1 VADDLSRS
9 LAETGGALERDE
21 HVSAVLRLRRACAV
35 GVVAWPAF
43 TLVDWF
49 IVTFVHPGRL
59 WFYLLLR
66 AIGLLPLLI
75 AVVLVYGRRL
85 PSPIAVRWVEA
96 GGATILSAL
105 VSLSSID
112 FGGITSPLVLG
123 VVIILLARAAI
134 IADRWQR
141 AILPIGLVTIAHPI
155 TLALCAPFD
164 PQIAAQFQDG
174 TALANFT
181 LNEMFLFA
189 AASLTLVGGHM
200 IWSLRR
206 QVFETRSLGR
216 YRLKQRIGA
225 GGMGEVWA
233 AHHHA
238 LRRDVAVKI
247 LRPETRGDPAAIAR
261 FEREVRAT
269 AELVHPNTV
278 RVFDYGITEDGL
290 WYYAMELLDG
300 RDLFAIVSREGPM
313 EPTRAARLMWQAA
326 KAVGEAHAR
335 GIVHRDLKPEN
346 LFVTAIGGEGEF
358 IKVLDFGLAKV
369 ARGERHAT
377 SQAALTGEGWAV
389 GTPKWASPEVV
400 SGNEADTRSDV
411 YGLGTVLYYLLTG
424 APPFDYPD
432 LGKILLAHVRE
443 EVTPPSRRV
452 GRAIPPAIESVT
464 LRCMAKDPAQ
474 RYPSAGELAAALEE
488 ALGGAPVSGV
498 RAVGSHAWPG
508 NPAAREGAHGVI
520 PRDPVSRSG
529 GDLSGG
535 EDSVS
540 DVTKVRPRRNSP
552 PPIVEPPPGVPFRRS
567 S

>member
-1 VADDLSRS
+1 MAEDLSRS
-9 LAETGGALERDE
+9 LVETGGALERDE

-66 AIGLLPLLI
+66 AIGLLPLLV
-75 AVVLVYGRRL
+75 AVVIVYGRRM
-85 PSPIAVRWVEA
+85 PSPAALRWVET
-96 GGATILSAL
+96 GGATALSILI
-105 VSLSSID
+105 SLSSIEY
-112 FGGITSPLVLG
+112 GGITSPLVLG
-123 VVIILLARAAI
+123 VVIVLLGRAAI

-141 AILPIGLVTIAHPI
+141 AMVPIGCIAFAHPI
-155 TLALCAPFD
+155 TLTFLTPFV
-164 PQIAAQFQDG
+164 PEVAVQFRDG
-174 TALANFT
+174 SALATFI
-181 LNEMFLFA
+181 LNEMFLFSA
-189 AASLTLVGGHM
+189 AALTLVGGHM
-200 IWSLRR
+200 IWTLRR

-216 YRLKQRIGA
+216 YRLKHRIGA

-233 AHHHA
+233 AHHNA

-269 AELVHPNTV
+269 AALVHPNTV
-278 RVFDYGITEDGL
+278 RVFDYGVTEDGL

-300 RDLFAIVSREGPM
+300 RDLFSIVSRDGPM
-313 EPTRAARLMWQAA
+313 DPLRAARLMWQAA

-358 IKVLDFGLAKV
+358 IKVLDFGLAKL
-369 ARGERHAT
+369 ARAERH
-377 SQAALTGEGWAV
+377 SHGQAALTGEGWAV

-400 SGNEADTRSDV
+400 SGNEADSRSDV
-411 YGLGTVLYYLLTG
+411 YGLGTVLYFLLTG
-424 APPFDYPD
+424 GPPFDYPD

-443 EVTPPSRRV
+443 EPAPPSRRS
-452 GRAIPPAIESVT
+452 GRPIPAAIEAVT

-474 RYPSAGELAAALEE
+474 RYGSAGDLAAALEE
-488 ALGGAPVSGV
+488 ALGGPPAGSI

-508 NPAAREGAHGVI
+508 NPAARE
-520 PRDPVSRSG
+520 
-529 GDLSGG
+529 

-540 DVTKVRPRRNSP
+540 DVTNVRARRVSPSP
-552 PPIVEPPPGVPFRRS
+552 PPAPQPRDPFRRPS
-567 S
+567 

>member
-1 VADDLSRS
+1 MADDLSRS

-35 GVVAWPAF
+35 AVVAWPAF
-43 TLVDWF
+43 ALSDWF

-66 AIGLLPLLI
+66 AIGLLPLLL
-75 AVVLVYGRRL
+75 AVVICYGRRM
-85 PSPIAVRWVEA
+85 PSPAALRWVEA
-96 GGATILSAL
+96 GGATVLSVL
-105 VSLSSID
+105 VSVSSMEY
-112 FGGITSPLVLG
+112 GGLTSPLVLG

-141 AILPIGLVTIAHPI
+141 AIVPIGFIALAHPFSLCV
-155 TLALCAPFD
+155 LAAFD
-164 PQIAAQFQDG
+164 PVVAAQFGDG
-174 TALANFT
+174 TAVATFA
-181 LNEMFLFA
+181 LNEMFLFSA
-189 AASLTLVGGHM
+189 AALTLVGGHM

-278 RVFDYGITEDGL
+278 RVFDYGVTEDGL
-290 WYYAMELLDG
+290 WYYAMELLEG
-300 RDLFAIVSREGPM
+300 RDLFSIVSREGPM
-313 EPTRAARLMWQAA
+313 EPTRAARLIWQAA
-326 KAVGEAHAR
+326 KALAEAHER

-358 IKVLDFGLAKV
+358 IKVLDFGLAKL
-369 ARGERHAT
+369 ARGERHTHQPA
-377 SQAALTGEGWAV
+377 QAALTGEGWAV

-400 SGNEADTRSDV
+400 SGNEADARSDV
-411 YGLGTVLYYLLTG
+411 YGLGTVLYFLLTG

-452 GRAIPPAIESVT
+452 GREIPAAIESVT
-464 LRCMAKDPAQ
+464 LRCMEKDAAR
-474 RYPSAGELAAALEE
+474 RYRHAGELAAALDD
-488 ALGGAPVSGV
+488 ALGGGTASGV

-508 NPAAREGAHGVI
+508 NPAARA
-520 PRDPVSRSG
+520 
-529 GDLSGG
+529 

-540 DVTKVRPRRNSP
+540 DVTKVRPAPAP
-552 PPIVEPPPGVPFRRS
+552 PRPPGVPFRRTS
-567 S
+567 

>member
-1 VADDLSRS
+1 VAEDLSRS
-9 LAETGGALERDE
+9 LVETGGALERDE

-43 TLVDWF
+43 ALVDWF

-66 AIGLLPLLI
+66 AIGLLPLLL
-75 AVVLVYGRRL
+75 AVVIVYGRRM
-85 PSPIAVRWVEA
+85 PGPAAVRWVEA
-96 GGATILSAL
+96 GGATMLSVL
-105 VSLSSID
+105 VSLSSIEY
-112 FGGITSPLVLG
+112 GGITSPLVLG

-141 AILPIGLVTIAHPI
+141 ALVSIGCITFAHPI
-155 TLALCAPFD
+155 TLCMLTPFV
-164 PQIAAQFQDG
+164 PAVAVQFRDG
-174 TALANFT
+174 TALASFI
-181 LNEMFLFA
+181 LNEMFLFS

-216 YRLKQRIGA
+216 YRLKHRIGA

-233 AHHHA
+233 AHHNA

-269 AELVHPNTV
+269 AALVHPNTV
-278 RVFDYGITEDGL
+278 RVFDYGVTEDGL

-300 RDLFAIVSREGPM
+300 RDLFSIVSREGPM
-313 EPTRAARLMWQAA
+313 EPNRAARLMWQAA

-358 IKVLDFGLAKV
+358 IKVLDFGLAKL
-369 ARGERHAT
+369 ARGERHAHQ
-377 SQAALTGEGWAV
+377 SHGQAALTGEGWAV

-411 YGLGTVLYYLLTG
+411 YGLGTVLYFLLTG
-424 APPFDYPD
+424 GPPFDYPD

-443 EVTPPSRRV
+443 EPTPPSQRV
-452 GRAIPPAIESVT
+452 GRPVPAAIEAVT

-474 RYPSAGELAAALEE
+474 RYASAGELAAALEE
-488 ALGGAPVSGV
+488 AVGGPQATAV
-498 RAVGSHAWPG
+498 RAIGSHAWPG
-508 NPAAREGAHGVI
+508 NPAAGA
-520 PRDPVSRSG
+520 
-529 GDLSGG
+529 

-540 DVTKVRPRRNSP
+540 DVTKVHARPVSP
-552 PPIVEPPPGVPFRRS
+552 SPAPAAPPRDPFRRPS
-567 S
+567 

>member
-1 VADDLSRS
+1 MAEDLSRS
-9 LAETGGALERDE
+9 LVETGGALERDE

-43 TLVDWF
+43 ALVDWF

-66 AIGLLPLLI
+66 AIGLLPLLL
-75 AVVLVYGRRL
+75 AVVIVYGRRM
-85 PSPIAVRWVEA
+85 PSAASVRWVEA
-96 GGATILSAL
+96 GGATILSVL
-105 VSLSSID
+105 VSLSSIEY
-112 FGGITSPLVLG
+112 GGITSPLVLG

-141 AILPIGLVTIAHPI
+141 ALVSIGCIAFAHPI
-155 TLALCAPFD
+155 TLCMLTPFV
-164 PQIAAQFQDG
+164 PEIAVQFRDG
-174 TALANFT
+174 TALASFI
-181 LNEMFLFA
+181 LNEMFLFS

-216 YRLKQRIGA
+216 YRLKHRIGA

-233 AHHHA
+233 AHHNA

-269 AELVHPNTV
+269 AALVHPNTV
-278 RVFDYGITEDGL
+278 RVFDYGVTEDGL

-300 RDLFAIVSREGPM
+300 RDLFSIVSREGPM
-313 EPTRAARLMWQAA
+313 EPNRAARLMWQAA

-358 IKVLDFGLAKV
+358 IKVLDFGLAKL
-369 ARGERHAT
+369 ARGDRHAHQ
-377 SQAALTGEGWAV
+377 SHGQAALTGEGWAV

-411 YGLGTVLYYLLTG
+411 YGLGTVLYFLLTG
-424 APPFDYPD
+424 GPPFDYPD

-443 EVTPPSRRV
+443 EPTPPSKRV
-452 GRAIPPAIESVT
+452 GHPVPAAIEAVA

-474 RYPSAGELAAALEE
+474 RYASAGELATALEE
-488 ALGGAPVSGV
+488 ALGGTQATAV

-508 NPAAREGAHGVI
+508 NPAAAA
-520 PRDPVSRSG
+520 
-529 GDLSGG
+529 

-540 DVTKVRPRRNSP
+540 DVTKVRSRPVSP
-552 PPIVEPPPGVPFRRS
+552 SPVPVPPGDPFRRPS
-567 S
+567 

>member
-1 VADDLSRS
+1 MADDLSRS

-43 TLVDWF
+43 AVVDWF

-66 AIGLLPLLI
+66 AIGLLPLLL
-75 AVVLVYGRRL
+75 AVVICYGRRL
-85 PSPIAVRWVEA
+85 PSPAAVRWVEA
-96 GGATILSAL
+96 GGATVLSYL
-105 VSLSSID
+105 VSLSSIEY
-112 FGGITSPLVLG
+112 GGLTSPLVLG

-141 AILPIGLVTIAHPI
+141 AIVPIGFIAFAHP
-155 TLALCAPFD
+155 LAMASLAAFD
-164 PQIAAQFQDG
+164 PRVAAQFHDG
-174 TALANFT
+174 AALASFV
-181 LNEMFLFA
+181 LNEMFLSA
-189 AASLTLVGGHM
+189 AAALTLVGGHM

-216 YRLKQRIGA
+216 YRLKQRIGQ

-278 RVFDYGITEDGL
+278 RVFDYGVTEDGL

-300 RDLFAIVSREGPM
+300 RDLFSIVSREGPM
-313 EPTRAARLMWQAA
+313 EPARAARLMWQAA
-326 KAVGEAHAR
+326 KAVAEAHAR

-346 LFVTAIGGEGEF
+346 LFVTSIGGEGEF
-358 IKVLDFGLAKV
+358 IKVLDFGLAKL
-369 ARGERHAT
+369 ARGERQHHT
-377 SQAALTGEGWAV
+377 QAQPALTGEGWAV

-400 SGNEADTRSDV
+400 SGNEADPRSDV
-411 YGLGTVLYYLLTG
+411 YGLGTVLYYLLAG

-432 LGKILLAHVRE
+432 IGKILLAHVRE

-452 GRAIPPAIESVT
+452 THAIPAAIESVT
-464 LRCMAKDPAQ
+464 LRCMAKEAAQ
-474 RYPSAGELAAALEE
+474 RYRNAGELAAALEE
-488 ALGGAPVSGV
+488 ALGGAPQSGI

-508 NPAAREGAHGVI
+508 NPAAR
-520 PRDPVSRSG
+520 P
-529 GDLSGG
+529 

-540 DVTKVRPRRNSP
+540 DVTKVRARAVSP
-552 PPIVEPPPGVPFRRS
+552 APLVEPPPGVPFRRTS
-567 S
+567 